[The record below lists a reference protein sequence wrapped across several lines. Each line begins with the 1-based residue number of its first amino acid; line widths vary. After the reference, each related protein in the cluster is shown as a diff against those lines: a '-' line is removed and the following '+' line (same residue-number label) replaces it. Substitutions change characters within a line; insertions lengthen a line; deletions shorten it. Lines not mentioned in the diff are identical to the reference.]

1 MLSMNNWPLQE
12 FVIFFFFILFNML
25 FDFDFTCVS
34 KYIVY
39 SFVYKLLSLAHLL
52 AKFVS
57 SIDYYLAWIEDSSC
71 FLQQFTTSSSP
82 CCICYFLNTACYLYL
97 KIKKNNKKKSYYL
110 LQNLIMC

>member
-1 MLSMNNWPLQE
+1 
-12 FVIFFFFILFNML
+12 ML
-25 FDFDFTCVS
+25 FDFDFTCES

-71 FLQQFTTSSSP
+71 FLQQALLHVVSIISL
-82 CCICYFLNTACYLYL
+82 IKLAAFL
-97 KIKKNNKKKSYYL
+97 
-110 LQNLIMC
+110 